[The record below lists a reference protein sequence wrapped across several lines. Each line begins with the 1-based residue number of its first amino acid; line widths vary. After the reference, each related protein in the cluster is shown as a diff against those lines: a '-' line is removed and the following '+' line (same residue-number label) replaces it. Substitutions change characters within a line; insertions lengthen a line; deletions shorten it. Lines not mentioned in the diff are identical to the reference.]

1 VRRSA
6 CFGGEAKGS
15 AQRYFRAEIP
25 AQALSQYGW
34 RTDVS
39 NYVLTPQTPWE
50 LKRDARF
57 RGWDGGNSLIPPRTV
72 MTLRIVDNL
81 VGDPEKGWVDN
92 GVKSMPESIE
102 RAREAGQVIL
112 CDVDDDLWH
121 IPAWSPTHKSHHPL
135 NRKVRSY
142 DLEAI
147 NGNMAAADGVLCS
160 TPYLA
165 DIVKEQV
172 PTAVTHVMRPGINP
186 AVYRPRAP
194 HERLRVGWMGG
205 MSHHL
210 PHLRTMQIALDVLE
224 KYDAEFMMLGKIEG
238 DNSEFLLSEIPC
250 AKGTMPWGPIDELPE
265 KLAQVDIGIIP
276 RVPSDFNEGQSVTSG
291 LQYAAAGIPFLVSPS
306 AEYERLANLG
316 AGKIC
321 RTIDDWRREL
331 ADLLEYEDYRTSEAE
346 RAKECVSEAFGLKA
360 TGSAYHD
367 LFEELLD
374 GR

>member
-1 VRRSA
+1 V

-34 RTDVS
+34 SCSVS
-39 NYVLTPQTPWE
+39 NYVPTPQTAWD
-50 LKRDARF
+50 LKRDPRL
-57 RGWDGGNSLIPPRTV
+57 RGWDGPGTKLIAPPSV
-72 MTLRIVDNL
+72 LTLRIVDNL
-81 VGDPEKGWVDN
+81 IGDPERGWVDN
-92 GVKSMPESIE
+92 GVKSMPESIR
-102 RAREAGQVIL
+102 RAREAGQIIL

-121 IPAWSPTHKSHHPL
+121 IPDWSPTHKSHHPL

-142 DLEAI
+142 DLDAI
-147 NGNMAAADGVLCS
+147 NGNIEASDGVLCS
-160 TPYLA
+160 TSYLA
-165 DIVKEQV
+165 DIVREQV
-172 PTAVTHVMRPGINP
+172 PSATVHVMRPGINP
-186 AVYRPRAP
+186 AVYKPRVTG
-194 HERLRVGWMGG
+194 ERLRVGWMGG

-224 KYDAEFMMLGKIEG
+224 RYDAEFMMLGKIDG

-250 AKGTMPWGPIDELPE
+250 AKGAMPWGPIDELPE
-265 KLAQVDIGIIP
+265 KLRHIDIGIIP
-276 RVPSDFNEGQSVTSG
+276 RVPSNFNEGQSVTSG

-306 AEYERLANLG
+306 AEYEGLSDVG

-331 ADLLEYEDYRTSEAE
+331 SDLLEFEDHRTSEAE
-346 RAKECVSEAFGLKA
+346 LAKECVAEAFGLKA
-360 TGSAYHD
+360 TGWCYND